1 MEQESI
7 YKNIAVIGTGAS
19 GGFVSILLS
28 KNPYNKV
35 TAFDTREPFSTL
47 LPTGGGRCN
56 ITYDEDNIKDFV
68 KNYPRGEKFLLSVF
82 SKFDKNKTIQLF
94 KELGINTY
102 VQNDKRVFPTSNSAQ
117 ETVKRLKKHLITQN
131 FTLKKEK
138 VLSLK
143 KKNNKYTITT
153 DKGNYIFDYVI
164 ISTGGNKSG
173 YNLAQEMGHS
183 ISPLRPSLCSFNIR
197 EKYLYELTGVTLK
210 DVKATIKLKN
220 KKNITC
226 TGDILFTHKSVT
238 GPLIFKISSVSA
250 YEDFDEKKTM
260 EISLSITEC
269 TYEDIE
275 KDIKSNSKKAVKN
288 IFYNYAPKN
297 FILKIMQI
305 NNINKDKQAAQ
316 LTKKEKEILINS
328 LLNLKLH
335 AEKRIKDSE
344 IVTAGGIKLDEIN
357 SKTMESKINKGLYF
371 TGEILDIDGF
381 TGGFNLQNCWST
393 AYICSLNFN

>member
-1 MEQESI
+1 M
-7 YKNIAVIGTGAS
+7 K
-19 GGFVSILLS
+19 ILM
-28 KNPYNKV
+28 K
-35 TAFDTREPFSTL
+35 
-47 LPTGGGRCN
+47 
-56 ITYDEDNIKDFV
+56 
-68 KNYPRGEKFLLSVF
+68 
-82 SKFDKNKTIQLF
+82 
-94 KELGINTY
+94 
-102 VQNDKRVFPTSNSAQ
+102 
-117 ETVKRLKKHLITQN
+117 
-131 FTLKKEK
+131 
-138 VLSLK
+138 
-143 KKNNKYTITT
+143 
-153 DKGNYIFDYVI
+153 
-164 ISTGGNKSG
+164 
-173 YNLAQEMGHS
+173 
-183 ISPLRPSLCSFNIR
+183 
-197 EKYLYELTGVTLK
+197 
-210 DVKATIKLKN
+210 
-220 KKNITC
+220 
-226 TGDILFTHKSVT
+226 
-238 GPLIFKISSVSA
+238 
-250 YEDFDEKKTM
+250 KKTM